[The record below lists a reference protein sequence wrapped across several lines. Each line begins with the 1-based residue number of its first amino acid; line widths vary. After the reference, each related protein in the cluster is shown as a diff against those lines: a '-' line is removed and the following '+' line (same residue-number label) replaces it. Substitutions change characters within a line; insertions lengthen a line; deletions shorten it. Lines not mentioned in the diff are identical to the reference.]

1 MYVGGKTLGY
11 GAALFVEALCLAG
24 SGRVIAA
31 PAAAKRT
38 PSGIIETANFRVVG
52 ISTKTDAARIGA
64 ALEARRRQLC
74 ATWLGRE
81 LSPWSPKCHVVA
93 HASAAG
99 YARAVGPQAFATL
112 GASSVDFLAGKVT
125 RRRID
130 VRADH
135 PGWFAAVVPHELTH
149 LIMADQF
156 PDGGMPH
163 WADEGMATL
172 ADTAVKQ
179 KLHQRDF
186 DQGRRGGRMFSLP
199 RLLSRVSYPAADQ
212 VPVYYGQ
219 SAALVKFLVERQSA
233 ADFVRFLRRGAD
245 VGYDAAVA
253 EVYGLAGLAELER
266 AWNESLKATGETRR
280 PVALTGS
287 GKSNRS

>member
-1 MYVGGKTLGY
+1 MFVGGKTLGY

-38 PSGIIETANFRVVG
+38 PSGIIETVNFRVVG
-52 ISTKTDAARIGA
+52 ISTRTDAARIGE

-81 LSPWSPKCHVVA
+81 LSAWSPKCHVVV

-99 YARAVGPQAFATL
+99 YARAVGPQAFATF
-112 GASSVDFLAGKVT
+112 GASSIDFLAGKVT

-130 VRADH
+130 VRADR

-149 LIMADQF
+149 LIIADQF

-163 WADEGMATL
+163 WADEGMAVL
-172 ADTAVKQ
+172 ADTPLKQ
-179 KLHQRDF
+179 SLHQRDF
-186 DQGRRGGRMFSLP
+186 ERGRSSGNISKLGRFMSQT
-199 RLLSRVSYPAADQ
+199 SYPSADQ

-219 SAALVKFLVERQSA
+219 SAALVKFLVERQSP

-253 EVYGLAGLAELER
+253 DVYGLAGLAELER
-266 AWNESLKATGETRR
+266 AWNESLKATRDTRR
-280 PVALTGS
+280 PVALTGGRKPS
-287 GKSNRS
+287 RS